1 VRLNDI
7 LVNNVGVLNDVR
19 LAGIPG
25 FSVIYGGNGSGKSTL
40 VRFLNDTLL
49 ETGFFPSTRPGQVTL
64 GSASLSDQH
73 HHWELTRVED
83 GEGRQSTV
91 TRHRNDI
98 HWNGTLRQR
107 FPDWVSDQAFQ
118 EILCPGYDD
127 VDKFALLTRL
137 CLATG
142 GSGGSEAEIRQTEE
156 AITQAVQE
164 REGSVREP
172 GVENEIK
179 ELERQRDAFNIE
191 LTNLKRHD
199 PALPAEI
206 RTLEQRLAGLHTR
219 NVTIKEECDRLRTQI
234 SELELRI
241 AAFQECNRLTLDRN
255 ELQSLIS
262 ELRSRQEHWSEIRAS
277 IERATPSSQE
287 SSHTA
292 LGRSGHSIRSVIRR
306 LEERMLQNST
316 TDHKQWHQNVEQET
330 VALCNFVSQQQN
342 SLQAW
347 QQYQENHLGTQA
359 AASVRQTEAV
369 LEAQIAALQEELERA
384 DNILAESLHRSH
396 SECGSSWHRGYQF
409 RNGSSEGSLESLQF
423 ELRLLQERLTTLL
436 ADESSNI
443 SEIRRLQLRLEELQ
457 LQLRAMPSLTDIDEL
472 RARIAELDARLE
484 LLTSHRDVLLATEQ
498 TLRQVLARLKE
509 QRTPAALEIA
519 SPWLRRLTDGEC
531 QRVIANSTNTELLVE
546 TTTADA
552 PLRIDQLSRGTQH
565 QLALILRL
573 ALLDAHSP
581 TSGRLPLIIDDV
593 FITSDDE
600 RGAAAADL
608 LREATDHGQQII
620 MLTCQ
625 NDVRA
630 LLAARGATVYTLSGA
645 EIRKPVPI
653 PQPVVEPQPESTL
666 VFKAFDGAAEE
677 FPGELDDVVVEDDDD
692 SHWLFY
698 LEAEHPVADLAGI
711 EISELNGLTAAG
723 ISTVDQLLVCVVPD
737 VKDRVQNAGFY
748 ITEERLLELQ
758 AQATMAVCIPM
769 LRQRDAELLIAAGID
784 SVRQLAKLRP
794 EAVYELVSRFQ
805 RTESGVRFLRSG
817 QTIDQ
822 QQAISWNRWA
832 LHARTLERA
841 REASRTRRNRSE
853 RSSGILSSSQRVRRR
868 TGRPR
873 ERSQRGIQTQRRI
886 VRPRNSSDRDR
897 RRAERRRKLQEDR
910 AAQRSTPKSHDSG
923 LKFYLERSSQVE
935 AAPSIGPRTAAR
947 LSRVGIETVEDL
959 LQCDAETT
967 ATLLDNRRITATIIE
982 DWKHQAALV
991 CTVPGLRGHDAQ
1003 ILVACGK
1010 TEADEIRDLSPE
1022 NLYAIVQPFCETSE
1036 GTRIVRG
1043 GRKPDLKEVSDWIS
1057 WSRQSRT
1064 LKAA

>member
-1 VRLNDI
+1 MRLNDI
-7 LVNNVGVLNDVR
+7 TVNNVGVLNDVR

-40 VRFLNDTLL
+40 VQFLNDTLL
-49 ETGFFPSTRPGQVTL
+49 ETGFSSSHQSGQVTL
-64 GSASLSDQH
+64 GSANFSDH
-73 HHWELTRVED
+73 LNHWELTRVKD
-83 GEGRQSTV
+83 VDGRQSTV
-91 TRHRNDI
+91 TRHRENI
-98 HWNGTLRQR
+98 HWNGVLRQR
-107 FPDWVSDQAFQ
+107 FPEWVSDQAFQ

-127 VDKFALLTRL
+127 VGRFTLLTRL

-142 GSGGSEAEIRQTEE
+142 GAGGSEAEIRQTEE

-172 GVENEIK
+172 GVEHEIK
-179 ELERQRDAFNIE
+179 ELERQRDALNLE
-191 LTNLKRHD
+191 LANLKRHD

-206 RTLEQRLAGLHTR
+206 RTLEQRIAGLHTR
-219 NVTIKEECDRLRTQI
+219 NATIKEECTRLRIQI
-234 SELELRI
+234 SELEQRI
-241 AAFQECNRLTLDRN
+241 AAFRECNRLTLDRD
-255 ELQSLIS
+255 ELRSLIT
-262 ELRSRQEHWSEIRAS
+262 ELRSRQKHWSEIRAS
-277 IERATPSSQE
+277 IERTTPSARE
-287 SSHTA
+287 SSQTT
-292 LGRSGHSIRSVIRR
+292 LGRSAHSIQSVIRR
-306 LEERMLQNST
+306 LEDRMQQKSAI
-316 TDHKQWHQNVEQET
+316 DHDHWHQNVEQET
-330 VALCNFVSQQQN
+330 AALCNFVSQQQE
-342 SLQAW
+342 SVKAW
-347 QQYQENHLGTQA
+347 QQYQESHLGSQA

-396 SECGSSWHRGYQF
+396 PECGSSWHRGYQF
-409 RNGSSEGSLESLQF
+409 RNGTSEGTMESLEG
-423 ELRLLQERLTTLL
+423 ELRLLQERLATLL
-436 ADESSNI
+436 ADESTNV
-443 SEIRRLQLRLEELQ
+443 SEIRRLQLRLDELQ
-457 LQLRAMPSLTDIDEL
+457 LQLRAMPSLKDIDEL
-472 RARIAELDARLE
+472 RARMAELDARLE

-498 TLRQVLARLKE
+498 TLRQVLARLRE

-519 SPWLRRLTDGEC
+519 SPWLRQLTDGEC
-531 QRVIANSTNTELLVE
+531 LRVIADPTNTELLVE
-546 TTTADA
+546 TTTSSA

-581 TSGRLPLIIDDV
+581 TADRLPLIIDDV

-608 LREATDHGQQII
+608 LRDATDRGQQII

-630 LLAARGATVYTLSGA
+630 LLADRGATVYSLSGVEA
-645 EIRKPVPI
+645 PQPAPV
-653 PQPVVEPQPESTL
+653 PQPVVVSEPDSSL

-677 FPGELDDVVVEDDDD
+677 FPGELDDVVVDDDDD

-698 LEAEHPVADLAGI
+698 LEAEHPVADLSGI
-711 EISELNGLTAAG
+711 EVSELNGLTAAG
-723 ISTVDQLLVCVVPD
+723 ISTVDQLLVCLIPD

-758 AQATMAVCIPM
+758 TQASMAVCIPM

-805 RTESGVRFLRSG
+805 RTDSGVRFLRSG

-832 LHARTLERA
+832 LHARSLERA
-841 REASRTRRNRSE
+841 REASRSRRNRSQG
-853 RSSGILSSSQRVRRR
+853 SSGILSSSQRVRKR
-868 TGRPR
+868 TGRSR
-873 ERSQRGIQTQRRI
+873 ERTQRGIQTQRRL
-886 VRPRNSSDRDR
+886 VRPRNSIDRDR
-897 RRAERRRKLQEDR
+897 RRAERRQKLQEDR
-910 AAQRSTPKSHDSG
+910 AGKRTTANRQDSE

-959 LQCDAETT
+959 LQCNAETT
-967 ATLLDNRRITATIIE
+967 ATLLDNRRITASIIE
-982 DWKHQAALV
+982 EWKCQAALV
-991 CTVPGLRGHDAQ
+991 CTIPGLRGHDAQ

-1010 TEADEIRDLSPE
+1010 SDADEIRDLSPE

-1043 GRKPDLKEVSDWIS
+1043 GRKPDLKEVTDWIN